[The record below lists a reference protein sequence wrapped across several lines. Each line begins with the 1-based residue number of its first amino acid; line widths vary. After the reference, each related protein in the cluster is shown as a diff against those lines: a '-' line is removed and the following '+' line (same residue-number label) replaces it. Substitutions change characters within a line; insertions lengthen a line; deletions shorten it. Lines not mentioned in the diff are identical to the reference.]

1 MTGDTEVF
9 VVDDERN
16 VADSYANF
24 LEEEYEVTVT
34 YSGEEALEE
43 LHPGVDVVLLDRR
56 MPGLSGDEV
65 LTEID
70 DRQLDC
76 RVVMVTAVEPDLG
89 IVEMSFDEYL
99 VKPVTGEQLR
109 NVIERMLARKTL
121 DKQVQRMFVLA
132 SKLATLES
140 KLTFAQLESSEEYG
154 ALRREF
160 TELRDEVEIPDAED
174 DSYPRAALE
183 KFEALLHST

>member
-9 VVDDERN
+9 VVDDEQN
-16 VADSYANF
+16 VADSYADA

-43 LHPGVDVVLLDRR
+43 FHPGVDVVLLDRR

-65 LTEID
+65 LAEVD
-70 DRQLDC
+70 SRHADC
-76 RVVMVTAVEPDLG
+76 RVVMVTAVEPDLD
-89 IVEMSFDEYL
+89 IVEMPFDEYL
-99 VKPVTGEQLR
+99 VKPVTSEQLR
-109 NVIERMLARKTL
+109 NVVERMLARKTL
-121 DKQVQRMFVLA
+121 DEQVQRMFVLA

-140 KLTFAQLESSEEYG
+140 KLTYTQLESSDEYE
-154 ALRREF
+154 ALRTEF
-160 TELRDEVEIPDAED
+160 VELRDEVEVPDAGD
-174 DSYPRAALE
+174 DPYLEAALE

>member
-174 DSYPRAALE
+174 DSYPRVALE

>member
-9 VVDDERN
+9 VVDDEQN
-16 VADSYANF
+16 VADSYAHA

-34 YSGEEALEE
+34 YSGEKALEE

-174 DSYPRAALE
+174 DSYPRVALE